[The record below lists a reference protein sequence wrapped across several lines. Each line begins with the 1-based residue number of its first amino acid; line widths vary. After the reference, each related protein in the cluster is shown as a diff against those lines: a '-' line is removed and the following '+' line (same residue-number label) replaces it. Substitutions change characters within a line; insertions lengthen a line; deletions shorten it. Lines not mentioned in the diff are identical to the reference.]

1 MDRHEL
7 EDFLEE
13 IEQTTSARSL
23 GVSRRERA
31 SQIVPRAETTLAAPS
46 LAGRPQNRMDSLRS
60 SASSDSMR
68 PAQLLLASLVSP
80 QRPASPEMH
89 TAHMPGEEAE
99 SNECIK
105 SKVVSSGSSRSSQ
118 DGNNPEEAQTESLG
132 DKHVMMMS
140 MSPQQRMKLSCVI
153 NDQEQENGKRPRLPL
168 NTDAVIAA
176 TGRLDQDE
184 LISLREAMEVSRVL
198 SSLHLPSQ
206 TGPGWRGGSFIGKS
220 FSDDEAQRDDVVESE
235 QGMSEIAGGAVRKS
249 SECFDQIQ
257 VVCHYLETLFAPV
270 DEELAAFL
278 TKYAS
283 LRLFCRFST
292 AGSDAG
298 KTNDQARLPS
308 LLDRSMTS
316 KGFESL
322 LRDVDLVP
330 QLISPHTAAAL
341 WLRNLHATGS
351 PKSTNRSR

>member
-1 MDRHEL
+1 
-7 EDFLEE
+7 
-13 IEQTTSARSL
+13 
-23 GVSRRERA
+23 
-31 SQIVPRAETTLAAPS
+31 
-46 LAGRPQNRMDSLRS
+46 MDSLRS
-60 SASSDSMR
+60 TESSDSVR
-68 PAQLLLASLVSP
+68 PAQLFLASLVSP

-89 TAHMPGEEAE
+89 IAE
-99 SNECIK
+99 SNERIK
-105 SKVVSSGSSRSSQ
+105 SVVVSSGSSRSSQ

-140 MSPQQRMKLSCVI
+140 TSPQQRMKPSCVI
-153 NDQEQENGKRPRLPL
+153 NDKEQGNSKRPILPL
-168 NTDAVIAA
+168 NTDAVIAV

-198 SSLHLPSQ
+198 SSLHLPTQS
-206 TGPGWRGGSFIGKS
+206 GPGWRGESFIGKS
-220 FSDDEAQRDDVVESE
+220 FSDDEAQRDDVVDIE
-235 QGMSEIAGGAVRKS
+235 QGIREIAGGAVRKS

-270 DEELAAFL
+270 DTETAAFL

-283 LRLFCRFST
+283 LHLFCRFST
-292 AGSDAG
+292 AGSDTGNA
-298 KTNDQARLPS
+298 NDQAHLPS

-341 WLRNLHATGS
+341 WLRNLHGS

>member
-1 MDRHEL
+1 
-7 EDFLEE
+7 
-13 IEQTTSARSL
+13 
-23 GVSRRERA
+23 
-31 SQIVPRAETTLAAPS
+31 
-46 LAGRPQNRMDSLRS
+46 
-60 SASSDSMR
+60 
-68 PAQLLLASLVSP
+68 
-80 QRPASPEMH
+80 
-89 TAHMPGEEAE
+89 
-99 SNECIK
+99 
-105 SKVVSSGSSRSSQ
+105 
-118 DGNNPEEAQTESLG
+118 
-132 DKHVMMMS
+132 MMMS

-153 NDQEQENGKRPRLPL
+153 NDQEQENGTRPRLPL

-270 DEELAAFL
+270 DTEIAAFL